1 MDKIL
6 ITPSDMATIKKRGYL
21 PPESFS
27 YSIQSKSIL
36 CISNPGDGGSE
47 GTGDEN
53 LLPDFFGNIDNP
65 FSLL

>member
-21 PPESFS
+21 PPESIT
-27 YSIQSKSIL
+27 YSIYSERVL
-36 CISNPGDGGSE
+36 CTSPGDGGSE